1 MLNENLKTLRKEKGF
16 SQEELASKVHV
27 VRQTVSK
34 WEKGLSVPD
43 AEMLVQIA
51 EVFEVPVSRL
61 LGALP
66 EAAEDSAPDQRN
78 EIAEQL
84 MKINE
89 QLVIRNNRTRKII
102 KWLIIICVV
111 IPVVV
116 ILLAMLAFSVL
127 RIAGTGSVE
136 QHVPPVIET
145 GFAGILL

>member
-1 MLNENLKTLRKEKGF
+1 MLNENLKMLRKEKGF

-51 EVFEVPVSRL
+51 DVFEVPVSRL

-66 EAAEDSAPDQRN
+66 AEPEGDAPDQRN

-89 QLVIRNNRTRKII
+89 QLVIKNNRTRKII
-102 KWLIIICVV
+102 KWLIIIFVV
-111 IPVVV
+111 IPAAV
-116 ILLAMLAFSVL
+116 ILLSVL
-127 RIAGTGSVE
+127 LVFLFRTNVSSSGSPE
-136 QHVPPVIET
+136 IET
-145 GFAGILL
+145 GYIDMLL

>member
-66 EAAEDSAPDQRN
+66 EAAEDSAPGQRN

-89 QLVIRNNRTRKII
+89 QLVIKNNRTRKII
-102 KWLIIICVV
+102 KWLIIIFVV
-111 IPVVV
+111 IPALV
-116 ILLAMLAFSVL
+116 ILLAMLAFSLL

>member
-66 EAAEDSAPDQRN
+66 EAAEDSVPDQRN

-102 KWLIIICVV
+102 KWLIIIFVA
-111 IPVVV
+111 IPVLV

>member
-1 MLNENLKTLRKEKGF
+1 MLNENLKMLRKEKGF

-51 EVFEVPVSRL
+51 DVFEVPVSRL

-66 EAAEDSAPDQRN
+66 AEPEDDAPDQRN

-89 QLVIRNNRTRKII
+89 QLVIKNNRTRKII
-102 KWLIIICVV
+102 KWLIIIFVV
-111 IPVVV
+111 IPAAL
-116 ILLAMLAFSVL
+116 ILLSVL
-127 RIAGTGSVE
+127 LVFLFRTNVYSSGSPEV
-136 QHVPPVIET
+136 ET
-145 GFAGILL
+145 GYIDMLL

>member
-1 MLNENLKTLRKEKGF
+1 MLRKEKGF

-51 EVFEVPVSRL
+51 DVFEVPVSRL
-61 LGALP
+61 LGAALP
-66 EAAEDSAPDQRN
+66 ETESNAPDQRN

-89 QLVIRNNRTRKII
+89 QLVIKNNRTRKII
-102 KWLIIICVV
+102 KWLIV
-111 IPVVV
+111 IFVLIPAAV
-116 ILLAMLAFSVL
+116 ILLFLIAVMLLIVDYSATTAVGNSY
-127 RIAGTGSVE
+127 
-136 QHVPPVIET
+136 IEM
-145 GFAGILL
+145 LL

>member
-1 MLNENLKTLRKEKGF
+1 MLNENLKMLRKEKGF

-51 EVFEVPVSRL
+51 DVFEVPVSRL
-61 LGALP
+61 LGVALP
-66 EAAEDSAPDQRN
+66 ETESNAPDQRN

-89 QLVIRNNRTRKII
+89 QLVIKNNRTRKII
-102 KWLIIICVV
+102 KWLIV
-111 IPVVV
+111 IFVLIPAAV
-116 ILLAMLAFSVL
+116 ILLFLIAVMLL
-127 RIAGTGSVE
+127 RVDYSATTAVGNSY
-136 QHVPPVIET
+136 IEM
-145 GFAGILL
+145 LL

>member
-66 EAAEDSAPDQRN
+66 EAAEDSAPGQRN

-102 KWLIIICVV
+102 KWLIIIFVV
-111 IPVVV
+111 IPALV
-116 ILLAMLAFSVL
+116 ILLAMLAFSLL

>member
-1 MLNENLKTLRKEKGF
+1 MLQDNLKMIRKEKGM

-43 AEMLVQIA
+43 AEMLMHIA

-61 LGALP
+61 LGA
-66 EAAEDSAPDQRN
+66 EKTQEEQSGANNRN

-89 QLVIRNNRTRKII
+89 QLVIKNNRTKKII
-102 KWLIIICVV
+102 KFIQWLVILFVV
-111 IPVVV
+111 IPI
-116 ILLAMLAFSVL
+116 ILSVL
-127 RIAGTGSVE
+127 SSMLFMLFKGVRTSGPVTKTSHVYVE
-136 QHVPPVIET
+136 EQ
-145 GFAGILL
+145 

>member
-102 KWLIIICVV
+102 KWLVIIFVV
-111 IPVVV
+111 IPLVLSLLCMVCVFLFKTDSSGMTTPVV
-116 ILLAMLAFSVL
+116 
-127 RIAGTGSVE
+127 
-136 QHVPPVIET
+136 ET
-145 GFAGILL
+145 GYIDEQ

>member
-66 EAAEDSAPDQRN
+66 EAAEDSAPGQRN

-102 KWLIIICVV
+102 KWLIIIFVV

-116 ILLAMLAFSVL
+116 ILLAMLAFSLL

>member
-51 EVFEVPVSRL
+51 DVFEVPVSRL
-61 LGALP
+61 LGAALP
-66 EAAEDSAPDQRN
+66 ADEENTPDQRN

-89 QLVIRNNRTRKII
+89 QLVIKNNRARKVI
-102 KWLIIICVV
+102 KWLVIIFVV
-111 IPVVV
+111 IPAVLV
-116 ILLAMLAFSVL
+116 LLAFLAVFLL
-127 RIAGTGSVE
+127 RTTAGPG
-136 QHVPPVIET
+136 IET
-145 GFAGILL
+145 SYIEMML